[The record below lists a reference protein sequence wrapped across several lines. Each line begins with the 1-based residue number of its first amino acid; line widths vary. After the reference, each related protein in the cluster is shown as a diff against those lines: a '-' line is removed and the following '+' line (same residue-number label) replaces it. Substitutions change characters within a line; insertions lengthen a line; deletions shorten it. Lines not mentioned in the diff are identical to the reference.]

1 MNIRV
6 LWLGALLPALAG
18 AQPSWQAS
26 VPTETRLELF
36 SAIRTAN
43 YPTAETLS
51 QGDFHYEIS
60 HRFLPAIGEGYKA
73 NFGFDGPANIR
84 TSLSYGLSDRLMA
97 TLGRSNMLDNLDLQ
111 LQYHWLQFPHERLPA
126 VLALNVGVAWNTEY
140 AGYCRS
146 QGGCG

>member
-6 LWLGALLPALAG
+6 LCLGALLPALAG
-18 AQPSWQAS
+18 AQPSWQAT
-26 VPTETRLELF
+26 VPTEIRLELF

-60 HRFLPAIGEGYKA
+60 HRFLPAIDEGYKA

-84 TSLSYGLSDRLMA
+84 TSLSYGLSDWLMA

-111 LQYHWLQFPHERLPA
+111 LQYHWLQFPTSA
-126 VLALNVGVAWNTEY
+126 
-140 AGYCRS
+140 CRRS
-146 QGGCG
+146 WP

>member
-6 LWLGALLPALAG
+6 LCLGVLLPALAG
-18 AQPSWQAS
+18 AQPSWQAGA
-26 VPTETRLELF
+26 PTKTRLELF
-36 SAIRTAN
+36 NSIRTAN

-60 HRFLPAIGEGYKA
+60 HRFLPAIDEGYKA

-111 LQYHWLQFPHERLPA
+111 LQYHWLQFLHERSPA
-126 VLALNVGVAWNTEY
+126 VLGLERRRGLEY
-140 AGYCRS
+140 GNAGYCRA
-146 QGGCG
+146 QGGRG

>member
-6 LWLGALLPALAG
+6 LCLGALLPALAG
-18 AQPSWQAS
+18 AQPSWQATM
-26 VPTETRLELF
+26 PIKTRLELF

-60 HRFLPAIGEGYKA
+60 HRFLPAVDEGYKA

-97 TLGRSNMLDNLDLQ
+97 TLGRSNMLDNLDL
-111 LQYHWLQFPHERLPA
+111 A
-126 VLALNVGVAWNTEY
+126 VAVPLAAISLTSA
-140 AGYCRS
+140 CQRS
-146 QGGCG
+146 

>member
-1 MNIRV
+1 MPIK
-6 LWLGALLPALAG
+6 
-18 AQPSWQAS
+18 
-26 VPTETRLELF
+26 TRLELF

-60 HRFLPAIGEGYKA
+60 HRFLPAIDEGYKA

-126 VLALNVGVAWNTEY
+126 VLALNIGVAWNTEIP
-140 AGYCRS
+140 AIVDRNA
-146 QGGCG
+146 GCG